1 MENSIELNEMR
12 EQLAI
17 LNKKLSDQAI
27 VNERLIRASVGKN
40 VKNINKDSR
49 MMIMLALV
57 GIVCIIAD
65 HYLVNWSW
73 PFTIVTTVFM
83 MVAIAFNFYCR
94 SGLTLERAYTSDLM
108 ETRLAALR
116 FKRFQTRWLMFG
128 IPFIICWL
136 IWLVYETLNLTP
148 NPEPIIIGC
157 AVGAVIGGV
166 IGINQYLRAQRQAS
180 EIISEIESYRND
192 ETPTQE

>member
-27 VNERLIRASVGKN
+27 VNERLIRASVNKN
-40 VKNINKDSR
+40 VKSINKEGR
-49 MMIMLALV
+49 GMTLLAV
-57 GIVCIIAD
+57 AGIACIFAD

-73 PFTIVTTVFM
+73 PFTIVTIIFM
-83 MVAIAFNFYCR
+83 LVAIFFNIYCR
-94 SGLTLERAYTSDLM
+94 NGLSTERALTSDLVEM
-108 ETRLAALR
+108 RLAALR
-116 FKRFQTRWLMFG
+116 FKRFQTRWLFFG
-128 IPFIICWL
+128 IPFVICWI

-157 AVGAVIGGV
+157 VVGGLLGAAV
-166 IGINQYLRAQRQAS
+166 GINQYIRAQRQAS
-180 EIISEIESYRND
+180 EIIAEIESYRND